1 MPDGGNVKKNI
12 FVALAGVSLLGG
24 LLSATT
30 ANAAND
36 PLPGGPW
43 PACVTATDFFC
54 IESVSVDNGRGS
66 VANLQWVASGTAN
79 PVEAAPAPAA
89 SPAASPAAADPAATP
104 AASPAAA
111 APAPAPAPAVVAPE
125 VETVA
130 STVTKSGR
138 WTSTNWNSAR
148 FGVKGYDGVF
158 VNARPTFAN
167 SSNLWTTVEPVFVN
181 AADNKTFLANNKATG
196 KNASLDT
203 DVSFTVKIRVKSGYA
218 PNVTLGAGAGMTI
231 KTAPATGYSVITLVG
246 KPVNVA
252 FVSDSKQCQGET
264 GKATSKYATVQ
275 AISFTEFGIDG
286 VSNDIIVLSDGLC
299 KLSSPVWNAETK
311 SFVFTAA
318 APHFDVDGTTVNRGF
333 YRAYIPF
340 NDAKV
345 LWGLENPNDAAKA
358 LELSVTTEGTTG
370 EQVVES
376 ANIAAKNG
384 VISIEYEGFQ
394 YSQPK
399 LSVKMKKGY
408 KPTASAAVKTPAKK
422 KTITCVKGKITKKVT
437 TAACPAGYK
446 KK

>member
-1 MPDGGNVKKNI
+1 MEEIVKKRI
-12 FVALAGVSLLGG
+12 LAALAGVSLLGG
-24 LLSATT
+24 LLTAGT

-43 PACVTATDFFC
+43 PACVTATDYFC
-54 IESVSVDNGRGS
+54 VESVSVDNGRGT

-79 PVEAAPAPAA
+79 PVDAPAAAPAA
-89 SPAASPAAADPAATP
+89 SPAASPAATP
-104 AASPAAA
+104 AASPAASTAAA
-111 APAPAPAPAVVAPE
+111 APAPAAPAVVAPE

-130 STVTKSGR
+130 SAIARTGR

-158 VNARPTFAN
+158 INARPTFAN

-181 AADNKTFLANNKATG
+181 AADNKTFLANNKASG

-203 DVSFTVKIRVKSGYA
+203 DTIFTVKIRVKSAYQ
-218 PNVTLGAGAGMTI
+218 PNITLGAGAGMTM
-231 KTAPATGYSVITLVG
+231 KATDGSGYRLLTLIG
-246 KPVNVA
+246 KPVNVSFA
-252 FVSDSKQCQGET
+252 ADSKACQGET
-264 GKATSKYATVQ
+264 GKATSRYATVQ

-299 KLSSPVWNAETK
+299 KLSSPVWNAQEK

-318 APHFDVDGTTVNRGF
+318 APHFDADGTTVIRGF

-358 LELSVTTEGTTG
+358 LELSVTTDEATG
-370 EQVVES
+370 EQVVEN

-384 VISIEYEGFQ
+384 IISIEYEGFK

-399 LSVKMKKGY
+399 LSVKMKKSY
-408 KPTASAAVKTPAKK
+408 KPAAAVVTPAKK
-422 KTITCVKGKITKKVT
+422 PATKTITCVKGKVTKKVT

>member
-1 MPDGGNVKKNI
+1 MEEIVKKRI
-12 FVALAGVSLLGG
+12 LATLAGISLLSG
-24 LLSATT
+24 LLTASN
-30 ANAAND
+30 ANAANE

-43 PACVTATDFFC
+43 PACVTPTDFFC
-54 IESVSVDNGRGS
+54 IESVSVDNGRGT

-79 PVEAAPAPAA
+79 PVEAAAPAPAPAA
-89 SPAASPAAADPAATP
+89 SPEASP

-111 APAPAPAPAVVAPE
+111 APAPAAPAPAAPAVVAPE

-130 STVTKSGR
+130 STVTRTGR

-158 VNARPTFAN
+158 INARPTFSN
-167 SSNLWTTVEPVFVN
+167 SSNLWTTIEPVFVN
-181 AADNKTFLANNKATG
+181 AADNKTFLTNNKATG

-203 DVSFTVKIRVKSGYA
+203 DTSFIVKIRVKSSYQ
-218 PNVTLGAGAGMTI
+218 PNITLGAGAGMTM
-231 KTAPATGYSVITLVG
+231 KATDGSGFRVLTLTG

-252 FVSDSKQCQGET
+252 FAADSKQCQGET
-264 GKATSKYATVQ
+264 GKATSRYATVQ

-299 KLSSPVWNAETK
+299 KLSSPVWNAAEK

-318 APHFDVDGTTVNRGF
+318 APHFDADGTTVVRGF

-358 LELSVTTEGTTG
+358 LELSVTTEEATG
-370 EQVVES
+370 EQVVSS

-408 KPTASAAVKTPAKK
+408 KPAAAAVVKTPVKK

>member
-1 MPDGGNVKKNI
+1 MEEIVKKKI
-12 FVALAGVSLLGG
+12 LIAFAGVSLLGG

-43 PACVTATDFFC
+43 PACVSATDFFC
-54 IESVSVDNGRGS
+54 IDSVSVDNGRGT
-66 VANLQWVASGTAN
+66 VANLQWVPSGTAN
-79 PVEAAPAPAA
+79 PVEAPPAPAA
-89 SPAASPAAADPAATP
+89 SPAASPAAASPEASP
-104 AASPAAA
+104 AASPTAA
-111 APAPAPAPAVVAPE
+111 APAPAPAVVAPE

-130 STVTKSGR
+130 SSVTKSGR
-138 WTSTNWNSAR
+138 WTSPNWNSAR
-148 FGVKGYDGVF
+148 FGVKGYDGIF
-158 VNARPTFAN
+158 INARPTFAN
-167 SSNLWTTVEPVFVN
+167 SSNLWTTVEPIFVN
-181 AADNKTFLANNKATG
+181 PADNKTFIAYNKATG

-203 DVSFTVKIRVKSGYA
+203 DTNFTVKIRVKSGYA
-218 PNVTLGAGAGMTI
+218 PNVTLGAGAGMTV
-231 KTAPATGYSVITLVG
+231 KTVAATGFSVITLTG

-252 FVSDSKQCQGET
+252 FVSDSRQCQGET

-299 KLSSPVWNAETK
+299 KLSSPVWNAQEK

-345 LWGLENPNDAAKA
+345 LWGLTNPNDAARA
-358 LELSVTTEGTTG
+358 LELSVTTEEATG

-384 VISIEYEGFQ
+384 VISIEYEGFK

-408 KPTASAAVKTPAKK
+408 KPSASAVVKTPAKS
-422 KTITCVKGKITKKVT
+422 KTITCVKGKVTKKVT

>member
-1 MPDGGNVKKNI
+1 MKKRI
-12 FVALAGVSLLGG
+12 FVALGGISLLGG
-24 LLSATT
+24 LLTAATT

-43 PACVTATDFFC
+43 SPCATATSFFC
-54 IESVSVDNGRGS
+54 IESVSVDDGFGTT
-66 VANLQWVASGTAN
+66 AELKWVASGTVN
-79 PVEAAPAPAA
+79 PWLAPAAPVAAPAA
-89 SPAASPAAADPAATP
+89 SPAAATTDANAAP

-111 APAPAPAPAVVAPE
+111 APAPVPAPIVAPE
-125 VETVA
+125 VETTAGTVA
-130 STVTKSGR
+130 TTGR
-138 WTSTNWNSAR
+138 WTSDNWNSAR
-148 FGVKGYDGVF
+148 FGVKGYDGIF

-167 SSNLWTTVEPVFVN
+167 SSNLWTTIDPVFVN
-181 AADNKTFLANNKATG
+181 PTDSKTSKALDKASG
-196 KNASLDT
+196 KNANLDT
-203 DVSFTVKIRVKSGYA
+203 NTRFTIKIRVKDTYQ
-218 PNVTLGAGAGMTI
+218 PNITLGAGAGMTV
-231 KTAPATGYSVITLVG
+231 KTADATGYRVMTLTG
-246 KPVNVA
+246 KPVVVP
-252 FVSDSKQCQGET
+252 FVTDSKQCQGET
-264 GKATSKYATVQ
+264 GKASSKYATVQ

-299 KLSSPVWNAETK
+299 KLSSPVWNANEK

-345 LWGLENPNDAAKA
+345 LWGLANPNDAAKA
-358 LELSVTTEGTTG
+358 LELSVTTEEATG
-370 EQVVES
+370 EQVVSS

-384 VISIEYEGFQ
+384 VISIEYEGFS

-399 LSVKMKKGY
+399 LAVKMKKGY
-408 KPTASAAVKTPAKK
+408 KPTAAAAVKTPAK

-437 TAACPAGYK
+437 TAACPAGFK

>member
-1 MPDGGNVKKNI
+1 MEEIVKKRI
-12 FVALAGVSLLGG
+12 LATLAGISLLGG
-24 LLSATT
+24 LLTAST

-43 PACVTATDFFC
+43 PACVTPTDFFC
-54 IESVSVDNGRGS
+54 IESVSVDNGRGT

-79 PVEAAPAPAA
+79 PVEAAAPAPAASPAASAAA
-89 SPAASPAAADPAATP
+89 SPAASPAAAPAAPVP
-104 AASPAAA
+104 A
-111 APAPAPAPAVVAPE
+111 APAVVAPE

-130 STVTKSGR
+130 STVARTGR

-158 VNARPTFAN
+158 INARPTFAN
-167 SSNLWTTVEPVFVN
+167 SSNLWTTIEPVFVN
-181 AADNKTFLANNKATG
+181 AADNKTFLANNKATA

-203 DVSFTVKIRVKSGYA
+203 DTIFTVKIRVKSAYQ
-218 PNVTLGAGAGMTI
+218 PNITLGAGAGMTF
-231 KTAPATGYSVITLVG
+231 KATDGSGFRVLTLTG
-246 KPVNVA
+246 KPVTVA
-252 FVSDSKQCQGET
+252 FAADSKQCQGET
-264 GKATSKYATVQ
+264 GKATSRYATVQ

-299 KLSSPVWNAETK
+299 KLSSPVWNAADK

-318 APHFDVDGTTVNRGF
+318 APHFDVDGTTVIRGF

-358 LELSVTTEGTTG
+358 LELSVTTDEATG
-370 EQVVES
+370 EQIVEN

-384 VISIEYEGFQ
+384 IISIEYEGFK

-399 LSVKMKKGY
+399 LSVKMKKSY
-408 KPTASAAVKTPAKK
+408 KPAASVVTPAKKPAK

>member
-1 MPDGGNVKKNI
+1 MKKKI
-12 FVALAGVSLLGG
+12 LVALGVASLFGG
-24 LLSATT
+24 VISVATT

-36 PLPGGPW
+36 PLVSGPW
-43 PACVTATDFFC
+43 PACTSPTSFFC
-54 IESVSVDNGRGS
+54 IESVSVDDGRGT
-66 VANLQWVASGTAN
+66 VAELQWVASGTAN
-79 PVEAAPAPAA
+79 PTDAAAAAPTASPAAADPAA
-89 SPAASPAAADPAATP
+89 SPAASPA
-104 AASPAAA
+104 
-111 APAPAPAPAVVAPE
+111 APAPAPAVVAPE

-130 STVTKSGR
+130 STVTKPGR

-158 VNARPTFAN
+158 INARPTFSN
-167 SSNLWTTVEPVFVN
+167 SSNLWTTIEPVFVN
-181 AADNKTFLANNKATG
+181 PADNKAFLANNKESG

-203 DVSFTVKIRVKSGYA
+203 DTTFTVKIRVKSNYS
-218 PNVTLGAGAGMTI
+218 PNVTLGAGAGMTV
-231 KTAPATGYSVITLVG
+231 KTTEGTGYRVITLVG

-252 FVSDSKQCQGET
+252 FASDSKQCQGET
-264 GKATSKYATVQ
+264 GKATSKYATLQ

-299 KLSSPVWNAETK
+299 KLSSPVWNAADK

-318 APHFDVDGTTVNRGF
+318 APHFDVDGKTVNRGF

-340 NDAKV
+340 QDAKT

-358 LELSVTTEGTTG
+358 LELSVTTEEATG

-376 ANIAAKNG
+376 ANIAAKNN

-408 KPTASAAVKTPAKK
+408 KPTAAAVVKAPATAVAKTPAKK
-422 KTITCVKGKITKKVT
+422 KTITCVKGKLTKKVT
-437 TAACPAGYK
+437 TAACPAGFK

>member
-1 MPDGGNVKKNI
+1 MASLFGGVI
-12 FVALAGVSLLGG
+12 SV
-24 LLSATT
+24 ATT

-36 PLPGGPW
+36 PLVSGPW
-43 PACVTATDFFC
+43 PACTSPTSFFC
-54 IESVSVDNGRGS
+54 IESVSVDDGRGT

-79 PVEAAPAPAA
+79 PTDAPAAAPAA
-89 SPAASPAAADPAATP
+89 SPAASPAAADPAADP
-104 AASPAAA
+104 AASPAASPA
-111 APAPAPAPAVVAPE
+111 AAPAPAPAVVAPE

-130 STVTKSGR
+130 STVTKPGR

-158 VNARPTFAN
+158 INARPTFSN
-167 SSNLWTTVEPVFVN
+167 SSNLWTTIEPVFVN
-181 AADNKTFLANNKATG
+181 PADNKTFLANNKATG
-196 KNASLDT
+196 KNASLDIDT
-203 DVSFTVKIRVKSGYA
+203 NFTVKIRVKSNYS
-218 PNVTLGAGAGMTI
+218 PNVTLGAGAGMTV
-231 KTAPATGYSVITLVG
+231 KTTEGTGYRVITLVG

-252 FVSDSKQCQGET
+252 FASDSKQCQGET
-264 GKATSKYATVQ
+264 GKATSKYATLQ

-299 KLSSPVWNAETK
+299 KLSSPVWNAADK

-340 NDAKV
+340 QDAKT

-358 LELSVTTEGTTG
+358 LELSVTTEEATG
-370 EQVVES
+370 EQVVSS
-376 ANIAAKNG
+376 ANIAAKNN

-399 LSVKMKKGY
+399 LSVKMKRGY
-408 KPTASAAVKTPAKK
+408 KPTAAAVVKTRAKK
-422 KTITCVKGKITKKVT
+422 KTITCVKGKLTKKVT
-437 TAACPAGYK
+437 TAACPAGFK

>member
-1 MPDGGNVKKNI
+1 MKKK
-12 FVALAGVSLLGG
+12 VLAVLAGVSLLGG
-24 LLSATT
+24 LLAAATT

-36 PLPGGPW
+36 PLQGGPW
-43 PACVTATDFFC
+43 PACNSATDYFC
-54 IESVSVDNGRGS
+54 IESVSVDNGRGT

-79 PVEAAPAPAA
+79 PTEAAAAPAA
-89 SPAASPAAADPAATP
+89 SPAASPAATETAAATPTASPTATP
-104 AASPAAA
+104 AAA
-111 APAPAPAPAVVAPE
+111 APAVVAPE

-130 STVTKSGR
+130 STVVKSGR

-158 VNARPTFAN
+158 INARPTFAN
-167 SSNLWTTVEPVFVN
+167 SSNLWTTIEPVFVN
-181 AADNKTFLANNKATG
+181 AADNKTYLANNKATG
-196 KNASLDT
+196 KNASLDVDT
-203 DVSFTVKIRVKSGYA
+203 IFTVKIRVKPTYQ
-218 PNVTLGAGAGMTI
+218 PNVTLGAGAGMTL
-231 KTAPATGYSVITLVG
+231 KTVDATGYRVITITG

-252 FVSDSKQCQGET
+252 FASDSNQCKGET
-264 GKATSKYATVQ
+264 GKASSKYATLQ

-299 KLSSPVWNAETK
+299 KLSSPVWNAQEK

-333 YRAYIPF
+333 YRAYVPF

-345 LWGLENPNDAAKA
+345 LWGLTNPSDAAKA
-358 LELSVTTEGTTG
+358 LELSVTTDEATG
-370 EQVVES
+370 EQVVEN

-384 VISIEYEGFQ
+384 VISIEYEGFK

-408 KPTASAAVKTPAKK
+408 KPAATVVTPAKPAT
-422 KTITCVKGKITKKVT
+422 KTITCVKGKVTKKVT

>member
-1 MPDGGNVKKNI
+1 MQKKI
-12 FVALAGVSLLGG
+12 LVALGVASLFGG
-24 LLSATT
+24 VISVATT

-36 PLPGGPW
+36 PLVSGPW
-43 PACVTATDFFC
+43 PACTSPTSFFC
-54 IESVSVDNGRGS
+54 IESVSVDDGRGT

-79 PVEAAPAPAA
+79 PTDAPAAAPAA
-89 SPAASPAAADPAATP
+89 SPAASPAAADPAASP
-104 AASPAAA
+104 AAS
-111 APAPAPAPAVVAPE
+111 PAPAPAVVAPE

-130 STVTKSGR
+130 STVTKPGR

-158 VNARPTFAN
+158 INARPTFSN
-167 SSNLWTTVEPVFVN
+167 SSNLWTTIEPVFVN
-181 AADNKTFLANNKATG
+181 PADNKTFLANNKATG
-196 KNASLDT
+196 KNASLDIDT
-203 DVSFTVKIRVKSGYA
+203 NFTVKIRVKSNYS
-218 PNVTLGAGAGMTI
+218 PNVTLGAGAGMTV
-231 KTAPATGYSVITLVG
+231 KTTEGTGYRVITLVG

-252 FVSDSKQCQGET
+252 FASDSKQCQGET
-264 GKATSKYATVQ
+264 GKATSKYATLQ

-299 KLSSPVWNAETK
+299 KLSSPVWNAADK

-340 NDAKV
+340 QDAKT

-358 LELSVTTEGTTG
+358 LELSVTTEEATG
-370 EQVVES
+370 EQVVSS
-376 ANIAAKNG
+376 ANIAAKNN

-408 KPTASAAVKTPAKK
+408 KPTAAAVVKTPAKK
-422 KTITCVKGKITKKVT
+422 KTITCVKGKLTKKVT
-437 TAACPAGYK
+437 TAACPAGFK